1 MRILVTGASR
11 GLGLEFTR
19 QLAARGDHVFAS
31 CRRPDQAETLKAL
44 KAQRPDHI
52 TIVPLDVADVSSI
65 RSAYEMIKG
74 QAEALD
80 MLINN
85 AGVFRKEDPLGG
97 LDQQTMLHLLTVNAV
112 GPILVTQQFLDLLK
126 AGQPSKIINI
136 TSGLGSL
143 AWRDEGGK
151 YSYAASKAAL
161 NMLNRTLAFDLKNT
175 GITTIV
181 IDPGWVKTDMGGP
194 NAWITPEESVQGIL
208 KVIDGLTPA
217 DSGKFFHYSG
227 SELPW

>member
-19 QLAARGDHVFAS
+19 QLSARGDHVFAS
-31 CRRPDQAETLKAL
+31 CRRPDQAEALKAL
-44 KAQRPDHI
+44 KAQCPDHV
-52 TIVPLDVADVSSI
+52 TIVPLDVAEVSSI
-65 RSAYEMIKG
+65 HSAYEMIKSQTG
-74 QAEALD
+74 ALD

-126 AGQPSKIINI
+126 AGQGSKIINI

-161 NMLNRTLAFDLKNT
+161 NMLNRTLAFDLKDT

-181 IDPGWVKTDMGGP
+181 IDPGWVQTDMGGP
-194 NAWITPEESVQGIL
+194 EAWITPEKSISDVL
-208 KVIDGLTPA
+208 KVIGGLTPEQ
-217 DSGKFFHYSG
+217 SGMFFHHSG
-227 SELPW
+227 EPVPW